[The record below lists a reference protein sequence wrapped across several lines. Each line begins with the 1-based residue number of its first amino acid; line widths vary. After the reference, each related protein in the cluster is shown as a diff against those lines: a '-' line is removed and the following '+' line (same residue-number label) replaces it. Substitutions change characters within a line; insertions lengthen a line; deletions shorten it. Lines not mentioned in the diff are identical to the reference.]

1 MPTNKKKWWKPTL
14 TGTAATLGID
24 AYVDPA
30 PYLKLLQAIVGGKKG
45 GRVTARGIGVA
56 KRGFGKALRKK

>member
-1 MPTNKKKWWKPTL
+1 MPTDTSKWKKWAKGIG
-14 TGTAATLGID
+14 GTAGWCAI
-24 AYVDPA
+24 DPA
-30 PYLKLLQAIVGGKKG
+30 SCLKMGAAIFGMGGKKG